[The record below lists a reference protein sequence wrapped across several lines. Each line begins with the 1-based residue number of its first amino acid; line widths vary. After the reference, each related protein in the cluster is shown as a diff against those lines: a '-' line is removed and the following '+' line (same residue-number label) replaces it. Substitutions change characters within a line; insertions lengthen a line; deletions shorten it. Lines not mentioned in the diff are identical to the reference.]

1 MKPRD
6 MYSSHILVAGFLLFT
21 LGIGNWLV
29 GAVQVTRYG
38 HILRNTSK
46 TGLEENYRSFQELSS
61 QSNQEVLRGI
71 NQDREKY
78 NTARVKLDFFY
89 VVLRGGRILFLVG
102 LVLTLFALIR
112 IIRKEALIKIS
123 RITSLGNQP

>member
-6 MYSSHILVAGFLLFT
+6 MYSSHILVAGVLLFT

-38 HILRNTSK
+38 HLLRNTSK
-46 TGLEENYRSFQELSS
+46 TGLEESYRSFQELTL
-61 QSNQEVLRGI
+61 QSNQEVLRNI
-71 NQDREKY
+71 NKDRERY

-112 IIRKEALIKIS
+112 IIRKEALVRTS
-123 RITSLGNQP
+123 RITSQGSPP